1 MPGLIASKKYIVI
14 FINICELD
22 FPQQAVALNALDT
35 LRDNN
40 TLYSETPAGR
50 FLKKFR
56 NINRKA
62 PVLEFLFNKVANL
75 QVRSVTSLK

>member
-40 TLYSETPAGR
+40 IRYIQKHPLDV
-50 FLKKFR
+50 F
-56 NINRKA
+56 
-62 PVLEFLFNKVANL
+62 
-75 QVRSVTSLK
+75 

>member
-40 TLYSETPAGR
+40 IRYIQKHPLDVFEKSFEISTEKHLCWSF
-50 FLKKFR
+50 FLIK
-56 NINRKA
+56 
-62 PVLEFLFNKVANL
+62 L
-75 QVRSVTSLK
+75 QTSRSGL